1 MSAQA
6 ARHRYLLLALLLA
19 LAAAPAPAQ
28 TSRAPTCDDLAW
40 SAAAL
45 AANPDVGLLCQ
56 GVYVK
61 GNTHYA
67 KATIRIT
74 RVDGQRVT
82 FVPYRRD
89 GSLGKARNVALTHD
103 WKVVING
110 EELTAKNL
118 VKGQELTVFIP
129 QDRFAISLGG
139 PDAEQLLPIE

>member
-40 SAAAL
+40 SPAAL

-61 GNTHYA
+61 GDTYYA
-67 KATIRIT
+67 KALIRIT

-89 GSLGKARNVALTHD
+89 GSLGKARNVSLRHD
-103 WKVVING
+103 WKVIING
-110 EELTAKNL
+110 EELTARNL

-129 QDRFAISLGG
+129 QDRFAISIGG
-139 PDAEQLLPIE
+139 PDAGELLPIE

>member
-1 MSAQA
+1 M
-6 ARHRYLLLALLLA
+6 RYLLLSFTALLA
-19 LAAAPAPAQ
+19 VGAVPAHAQ
-28 TSRAPTCDDLAW
+28 GRAPTCDDLAW

-61 GNTHYA
+61 GDTYYA

-89 GSLGKARNVALTHD
+89 GSLGRARSVSLKHD
-103 WKVVING
+103 WKVMIDG
-110 EELTAKNL
+110 KALTASNL

-129 QDRFAISLGG
+129 QDRFAISIGG
-139 PDAEQLLPIE
+139 PDAGDLLPIE

>member
-1 MSAQA
+1 MRIRLRPA
-6 ARHRYLLLALLLA
+6 AALLLA
-19 LAAAPAPAQ
+19 VAATGSHAQ
-28 TSRAPTCDDLAW
+28 TGRAPTCDDLAW
-40 SAAAL
+40 STAAL

-61 GNTHYA
+61 GDTYYA

-89 GSLGKARNVALTHD
+89 GSLGKARSVRLTRD
-103 WKVVING
+103 WKVMING
-110 EELTAKNL
+110 QALTASNL

-139 PDAEQLLPIE
+139 PGAGELLPIE